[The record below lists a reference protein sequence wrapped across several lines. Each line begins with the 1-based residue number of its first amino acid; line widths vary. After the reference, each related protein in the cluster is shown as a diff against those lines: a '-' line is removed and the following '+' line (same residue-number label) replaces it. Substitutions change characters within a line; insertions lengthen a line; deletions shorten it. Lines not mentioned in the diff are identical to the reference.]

1 MSQLPAILAIL
12 LGGVAI
18 AVQAP
23 VNGGLGRSLG
33 AVLPAA
39 TVSFGIGFVLLLG
52 LSLINNASAY
62 ARLAAVPLW
71 QLLGGVVGAY
81 YVWSVAWGVSSI
93 GVVTAMAAL
102 ILGQMCGALVLDAV
116 GAFGL
121 PVQQISI
128 TRLLAVAMVA
138 GGVVLSRL

>member
-1 MSQLPAILAIL
+1 MLQLSAFLAIL

-18 AVQAP
+18 SLQAP
-23 VNGGLGRSLG
+23 MNGGLGRSLG

-39 TVSFGIGFVLLLG
+39 TVSFGVGFVLLLA
-52 LSLINNASAY
+52 LSLINNGSAY
-62 ARLAAVPLW
+62 ARLGSVPFW

-102 ILGQMCGALVLDAV
+102 VLGQLCGALVLDAV

-121 PVQQISI
+121 PVQQISL
-128 TRLLAVAMVA
+128 TRLLAIALVAA
-138 GGVVLSRL
+138 GVVLSRL